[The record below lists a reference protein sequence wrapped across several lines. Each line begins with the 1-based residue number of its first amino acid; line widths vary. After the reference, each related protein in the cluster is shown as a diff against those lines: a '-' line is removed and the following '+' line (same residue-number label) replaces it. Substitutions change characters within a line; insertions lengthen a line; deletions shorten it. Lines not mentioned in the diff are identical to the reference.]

1 MFVHNDKFHFKLT
14 IIISIKIICI
24 MQLLL
29 IAELF
34 NMLVGHINA
43 VLMLIYKKNE
53 LIDLPFSQS

>member
-14 IIISIKIICI
+14 IKLTICI

-34 NMLVGHINA
+34 DMLVGHINA
-43 VLMLIYKKNE
+43 VLMLIYK
-53 LIDLPFSQS
+53 